1 MGEAERVGIAGATL
15 IAGLPKR
22 TLQALAAEG
31 AIPGVAMPAGR
42 WTFDVADLRRW
53 ARNLNRE
60 RAPCRTST
68 SATAS
73 GGRVSRSPES
83 NTEKAYERVFAPTRH
98 AG

>member
-1 MGEAERVGIAGATL
+1 MAEAERVGIASAAL

-22 TLQALAAEG
+22 TLQALASEG

-53 ARNLNRE
+53 ARNINRE
-60 RAPCRTST
+60 HRPCRTSI
-68 SATAS
+68 SAAAS
-73 GGRVSRSPES
+73 GRRASRSPAS
-83 NTEKAYERVFAPTRH
+83 NTEKAYERVFAPTRN